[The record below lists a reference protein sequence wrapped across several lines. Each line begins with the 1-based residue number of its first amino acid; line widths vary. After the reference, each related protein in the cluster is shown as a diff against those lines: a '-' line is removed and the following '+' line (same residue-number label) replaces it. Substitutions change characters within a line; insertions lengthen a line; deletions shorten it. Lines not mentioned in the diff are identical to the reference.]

1 MKLAPIAQNIVVRS
15 YMRALLENISGD
27 ASAVQKQVA
36 SLANELKADGEDIT
50 DEEVQAAMLSA
61 LISAD
66 GKLDQVDV
74 SDVESIKT
82 EIKESRGYLTEEG
95 GVLHAIELIGTIL
108 GNAALI
114 HVMTDGFQKV
124 GIKIDDVKLKKNI
137 ESAVAKINKVT
148 GYPAKMMEKAFTWIS
163 KKLGF
168 GQLGQKIA
176 GLSGTLLVTA
186 AFLAIAIYL
195 FPSMTSGL
203 ALVFAISGM
212 IGKSIEIKKILGEIW
227 EHIKEHQAEIK
238 PA

>member
-27 ASAVQKQVA
+27 ASAVQKQVV

-74 SDVESIKT
+74 SDIESIKT
-82 EIKESRGYLTEEG
+82 EIKESRSYLTEEG
-95 GVLHAIELIGTIL
+95 SVLHAIELVGTIL

-114 HVMTDGFQKV
+114 HLMAGGFKKV
-124 GIKIDDVKLKKNI
+124 GINMDESKFKKNI
-137 ESAVAKINKVT
+137 EKAVGWIKAVT
-148 GYPAKMMEKAFTWIS
+148 GFPAMMMEKAFTWIA

-168 GQLGQKIA
+168 GQMGQKIA
-176 GLSGTLLVTA
+176 GLSGTLIVTA
-186 AFLAIAIYL
+186 AFLALAIYL
-195 FPSMTSGL
+195 FPAMTSGV
-203 ALVFAISGM
+203 ALMFAISGM
-212 IGKSIEIKKILGEIW
+212 IGKSLEIKQILAEIW
-227 EHIKEHQAEIK
+227 EHIKEHQAELK